1 MELFFFNVFLMYR
14 VFSDINNIQYSLY
27 GTCILHTNFVA
38 MLLLQR
44 ELIDAR
50 AAAKAAAATAGTV
63 AEGGAKEE
71 GAAAK

>member
-1 MELFFFNVFLMYR
+1 M
-14 VFSDINNIQYSLY
+14 Y
-27 GTCILHTNFVA
+27 GTCILHTNFVS

>member
-1 MELFFFNVFLMYR
+1 MYR

-27 GTCILHTNFVA
+27 GTCILHTNFVSI

>member
-1 MELFFFNVFLMYR
+1 MYR

-27 GTCILHTNFVA
+27 GTCILHTNFVS
-38 MLLLQR
+38 MRLLQR

>member
-27 GTCILHTNFVA
+27 GTCILHTNFVS